1 MKPTPLTDDDL
12 KALTDHEMRNAVG
25 YFGGKLSEQRR
36 KAEIYYLGL
45 PKLDLSPPEVD
56 GRSSVVSTD
65 VRNTIES
72 MLPQLMAKFV
82 GGEQVVEFEP
92 TQADDEEKAKSCTDY
107 LNYLF
112 FKKNNGHRVV
122 YTWFKDAL
130 LLKNGIIK
138 VWWDTRAEEKR
149 EEYKGLTQVELAQLL
164 DDDEVEPI
172 DQKSYPDEEDAEQ
185 RKEAVQQITQQLQ
198 QAMQAAQQPGPQQQQ
213 AMQAAQGM
221 QQHLAQIQAQPPAM
235 LYDVSFK
242 RTLSKGKITID
253 NVPPEE
259 FLISRQAKSIESA
272 SFVAHRVSRTLS
284 ELRSMGYKNVDT
296 LESDDAAASLNA
308 ERIERD
314 GYDDEMAYRV
324 GDDSSDASQR
334 TVWVTECYIKCDYDG
349 DGISELR
356 KVVRAGNVILD
367 NEVVDCT
374 PFVSITP
381 VPMPHKFFGLSIADL
396 GMETQKTKTNVL
408 RAMQDN
414 LFLQVNG
421 RYFAVNGQVNL
432 DDLLTS
438 RPGGVV
444 RVDSPGAVGRLD
456 QGAGDIG
463 SANNM
468 LEFLEQ
474 DLEQRTGWTRYSQ
487 GNDSKALNQ
496 TATGVQIITNKGD
509 MRTDLI
515 ARNFAEGF
523 VELFRLMLKLVSQ
536 HQDKETQIRV
546 SGQWVDM
553 DPRQWRNMFDVNI
566 NVGLGIG
573 SKDEQ
578 VQKLMALGDK
588 QAQAMAIGIASPEN
602 VYHLMKDLSGLMGHK
617 NSDKYWTD
625 PAKNPPLPQ
634 PDPEQAKAQA
644 QMQIE
649 QAKGQM
655 TMQIEQ
661 GKAQLQDQQ
670 QQRQLAADQQTAQ
683 MQAQL
688 QAQLQAHEQSVQAQ
702 QNQHQNELEAEREQQ
717 KAQLNAQLESLRT
730 QADERLAVIKD
741 QSEQRRL
748 EFDRWKVEMDNA
760 TKISIA
766 EISAKTAMSATLAKA
781 EATADTTVTAE
792 LPDKPDSSVMDAI
805 SKMAERVDSIHA
817 QVNKPP
823 EPRKSAKLVRGKDGK
838 ATHVD
843 HGGELIPIQRDASG
857 RVEGI

>member
-1 MKPTPLTDDDL
+1 MKPTPLSEDEL
-12 KALTDHEMRNAVG
+12 KALTDREMRSAVG
-25 YFGGKLSEQRR
+25 YFGGKLSDQRR
-36 KAEIYYLGL
+36 KAEVYYLGL
-45 PKLDLSPPEVD
+45 PKLDLAPPEID

-72 MLPQLMAKFV
+72 MLPQLMSKFV
-82 GGEQVVEFEP
+82 GGDQVVEFQP
-92 TQADDEEKAKSCTDY
+92 TQDGDEEKAKACTDY
-107 LNYLF
+107 LNYQF
-112 FKKNNGHRVV
+112 YKKNNGHKIC
-122 YTWFKDAL
+122 YAWFKDAL

-149 EEYKGLTQVELAQLL
+149 EEYKGLTSVELAQIM
-164 DDDEVEPI
+164 DDPEVEAI

-185 RKEAVQQITQQLQ
+185 RQKAMQQLLQ
-198 QAMQAAQQPGPQQQQ
+198 QHEQASQAAMQPGPQQQQ
-213 AMQAAQGM
+213 AQQAAQQMEAQM
-221 QQHLAQIQAQPPAM
+221 QQIDGAPEVL

-242 RTLSKGKITID
+242 RTLNRGKLTID
-253 NVPPEE
+253 NVPPDE
-259 FLISRQAKSIESA
+259 FLISRKATSIESA

-284 ELRSMGYKNVDT
+284 ELRTMGYKNVDA
-296 LESDDAAASLNA
+296 LESDDVSASFNA

-314 GYDDEMAYRV
+314 GFDDEMAYQP
-324 GDDSSDASQR
+324 GDDSSDKSQR
-334 TVWVTECYIKCDYDG
+334 RVWVSECYIKCDYDG
-349 DGISELR
+349 DGIAELR

-414 LFLQVNG
+414 LFLEVNG

-456 QGAGDIG
+456 QGKGDMG
-463 SANNM
+463 SANSM

-536 HQDKETQIRV
+536 HQDKASQIQIQ
-546 SGQWVDM
+546 GKWVDM
-553 DPRQWRNMFDVNI
+553 DPRQWRNMFDVSI

-578 VQKLMALGDK
+578 VHKLMALADR
-588 QAQAMAIGIASPEN
+588 QAQAMAIGVSTPEN
-602 VYHLMKDLSGLMGHK
+602 VYHLMKDLSGLMGNK
-617 NSDKYWTD
+617 DADKYWND
-625 PAKNPPLPQ
+625 PQKNPPPPK
-634 PDPEQAKAQA
+634 PDPEQAKLQAMLQVEQMKAQVGA
-644 QMQIE
+644 QGDQARLQANGQIE
-649 QAKGQM
+649 QMK
-655 TMQIEQ
+655 
-661 GKAQLQDQQ
+661 
-670 QQRQLAADQQTAQ
+670 
-683 MQAQL
+683 AQL
-688 QAQLQAHEQSVQAQ
+688 QAQLLQATHNHEAQLEQARMQMQAQ
-702 QNQHQNELEAEREQQ
+702 VDINRQQAEAEQHAMKIQQDGELEALKHQYDDVRH
-717 KAQLNAQLESLRT
+717 AR
-730 QADERLAVIKD
+730 DI
-741 QSEQRRL
+741 
-748 EFDRWKVEMDNA
+748 EFQRWKAELDAA
-760 TKISIA
+760 TKIEVANVSSKAKIQDAATDAATA
-766 EISAKTAMSATLAKA
+766 EISR
-781 EATADTTVTAE
+781 EVT
-792 LPDKPDSSVMDAI
+792 
-805 SKMAERVDSIHA
+805 
-817 QVNKPP
+817 
-823 EPRKSAKLVRGKDGK
+823 
-838 ATHVD
+838 
-843 HGGELIPIQRDASG
+843 
-857 RVEGI
+857 

>member
-1 MKPTPLTDDDL
+1 
-12 KALTDHEMRNAVG
+12 MRNAVG

-36 KAEIYYLGL
+36 KAEVYYLGL
-45 PKLDLSPPEVD
+45 PKLDLSPPEVE

-82 GGEQVVEFEP
+82 GGDTVVEFEP
-92 TQADDEEKAKSCTDY
+92 TQQDDEKKAKSCTDY

-112 FKKNNGHRVV
+112 FKKNNGHKIV
-122 YTWFKDAL
+122 YSWFKDAL
-130 LLKNGIIK
+130 LQKNGIIK

-149 EEYKGLTQVELAQLL
+149 EEYTGLTEVELAQLL
-164 DDDEVEPI
+164 DDPEVEPI
-172 DQKSYPDEEDAEQ
+172 NQTSYPDEEDSEQ
-185 RKEAVQQITQQLQ
+185 RQQAIEQTTQQLQ

-213 AMQAAQGM
+213 AAHDAQGM
-221 QQHLAQIQAQPPAM
+221 QQHLAQIQSQPPAM

-242 RTLSKGKITID
+242 RTLSSGKITID

-259 FLISRQAKSIESA
+259 FLIARTAKSIESA

-308 ERIERD
+308 ERIEREGFD
-314 GYDDEMAYRV
+314 NEMAYQV
-324 GDDSSDASQR
+324 GSDSSDASQR

-381 VPMPHKFFGLSIADL
+381 IPMPHKFFGLSIADL
-396 GMETQKTKTNVL
+396 GMETQKNKTNVL

-438 RPGGVV
+438 RPGGIV
-444 RVDSPGAVGRLD
+444 RVNSPGAVGRLD
-456 QGAGDIG
+456 QGAGDMG
-463 SANNM
+463 GANLM
-468 LEFLEQ
+468 MEYLEQ

-536 HQDKETQIRV
+536 HQDKAAQVRV
-546 SGQWVDM
+546 AGEWVDM
-553 DPRQWRNMFDVNI
+553 DPRQWRNLFDVSI
-566 NVGLGIG
+566 HVGLGIG

-578 VQKLMALGDK
+578 VNKLMALADR
-588 QAQAMAIGIASPEN
+588 QAHSMAIGVATPTN
-602 VYHLMKDLSGLMGHK
+602 VYNLLKDVTTLMGNK
-617 NSDKYWTD
+617 GADKYWND
-625 PAKNPPLPQ
+625 PKANPPPQ
-634 PDPEQAKAQA
+634 QPNPEQAQLQA

-649 QAKGQM
+649 QGKGQI

-670 QQRQLAADQQTAQ
+670 HQRETMAKDASEQRN
-683 MQAQL
+683 AQL
-688 QAQLQAHEQSVQAQ
+688 QAQLQAHEQTVQAQ
-702 QNQHQNELEAEREQQ
+702 QNQHQNELEAAREVQ
-717 KAQLNAQLESLRT
+717 KAQLTAQLASQQREHDAALE
-730 QADERLAVIKD
+730 AGRLAF
-741 QSEQRRL
+741 EQ
-748 EFDRWKVEMDNA
+748 WKVNLTES
-760 TKISIA
+760 TKVVVA
-766 EISAKTAMSATLAKA
+766 QISAKTAMDQALLSATQTADATVA
-781 EATADTTVTAE
+781 EGGATAASSDNMQPLMDMHSQTLDAIN
-792 LPDKPDSSVMDAI
+792 SVMQHL
-805 SKMAERVDSIHA
+805 SKPKTIIRGPDGRA
-817 QVNKPP
+817 Q
-823 EPRKSAKLVRGKDGK
+823 G
-838 ATHVD
+838 
-843 HGGELIPIQRDASG
+843 IQ
-857 RVEGI
+857 